1 MKNIFKKTMLVAVVA
16 ALAFAAF
23 PFANVFALSANPE
36 GEVSNEKLEQLWARQ
51 LQAYERLGK
60 AFDDDDG
67 RLSKL
72 QERID
77 KAAANGKDVAAL
89 QAALDAYEAALKS
102 ARPAYE
108 SINGVVSSH
117 QGFDANGKV
126 TDAEQAKS
134 TLQEL
139 GAKLKEVKSSMD
151 GTGKALREAFKAF
164 REANKPVTE
173 RDS

>member
-77 KAAANGKDVAAL
+77 NERLAPVVLAKG
-89 QAALDAYEAALKS
+89 EAIP
-102 ARPAYE
+102 R
-108 SINGVVSSH
+108 IRGVKRVGH
-117 QGFDANGKV
+117 LHRCGLA
-126 TDAEQAKS
+126 
-134 TLQEL
+134 
-139 GAKLKEVKSSMD
+139 
-151 GTGKALREAFKAF
+151 
-164 REANKPVTE
+164 
-173 RDS
+173 